1 MRRHPAFERAYIAD
15 IAPQIGIRET
25 RRIGGVY
32 ALTETDVLDCADFPD
47 SIGVNGWPVE
57 EHKAGDVEFRFQRA
71 ARGYNQLP
79 YRMLVPLE
87 VENLLVAGR
96 CASMTHGGQSAARVS
111 GACFVMGQ
119 AAGSAAH
126 LAITMGVAP
135 LDIDTGELH
144 THLMQNGA
152 WLG

>member
-1 MRRHPAFERAYIAD
+1 
-15 IAPQIGIRET
+15 
-25 RRIGGVY
+25 
-32 ALTETDVLDCADFPD
+32 
-47 SIGVNGWPVE
+47 
-57 EHKAGDVEFRFQRA
+57 
-71 ARGYNQLP
+71 
-79 YRMLVPLE
+79 
-87 VENLLVAGR
+87 
-96 CASMTHGGQSAARVS
+96 
-111 GACFVMGQ
+111 MGQ